1 MQTQVTEAGPFERL
15 LKIQLG
21 EEELEAA
28 KTVAANKL
36 SKQLKV
42 KGFRPGKV
50 PRQIVERM
58 VGADKLRS
66 EAIDEALPEAVGNA
80 LEAEDLSPA
89 TRPAITAIEDIDG
102 GGVEVDVV
110 ITLWP
115 TVEAV
120 PDFAGREVEV
130 DIAPVTQEAIDEQI
144 DRLRGQ
150 HATLEDVDRAAE
162 EGDFVMI
169 DLSAA
174 VDGDVIED
182 AGATDLL
189 YEVGSSSFVEG
200 LDALLVGV
208 SADETAQGPG
218 VLPEGFGDRGGEEVE
233 LLATVKAVR
242 SKNLPEVTDEWVQ
255 EVSEFETVDELVSML
270 RHNMNEMAKATARN
284 DFQDRVMMDLAED
297 LSLDLPQ
304 SLIDTEAE
312 ASIHNLAHR
321 LQEQGIG
328 LENYLQITGQS
339 QEDFIADSKTQA
351 IRTLKTR
358 VLLEGVAK
366 VESIEVNDDEVLEA
380 VSALAS
386 QAEMNPDELFRQLE
400 SDGRLDT
407 LSDDILRRKALE
419 AIMSGV
425 VAIDEDGNTID
436 LEPAPADSDDDNDFD
451 SDEAKLESDSDKEV
465 EESPEE

>member
-1 MQTQVTEAGPFERL
+1 VQTQVTEAGPFERL

-21 EEELEAA
+21 EDELEAA
-28 KTVAANKL
+28 KTAAANKL
-36 SKQLKV
+36 SKQMKV

-58 VGADKLRS
+58 VGADTLRS

-80 LEAEDLSPA
+80 LEAEDLSPV

-115 TVEAV
+115 SVEAV
-120 PDFAGREVEV
+120 PDFAGREVAV
-130 DIAPVTQEAIDEQI
+130 DIAAVTQEAIDEQV

-150 HATLEDVDRAAE
+150 YATLEDVDRSAE
-162 EGDFVMI
+162 DGDFVMI
-169 DLSAA
+169 DLSASIE
-174 VDGDVIED
+174 GEVIED

-189 YEVGSSSFVEG
+189 YEVGSASFVDG
-200 LDALLVGV
+200 LDELLKGT
-208 SADETAQGPG
+208 SAEDTPTGPG
-218 VLPEGFGDRGGEEVE
+218 TLPEGFGDRGGQEVE
-233 LLATVKAVR
+233 LTATVKAVR
-242 SKNLPEVTDEWVQ
+242 AKDLPEVTDEWVQ
-255 EVSEFETVDELVSML
+255 DVSEFESVDELLAML
-270 RHNMNEMAKATARN
+270 RHNMTEMAKATARN
-284 DFQDRVMMDLAED
+284 DFQDRVMTDLAED
-297 LSLDLPQ
+297 LNLELPQ

-339 QEDFIADSKTQA
+339 QEDFVEDSKTQA
-351 IRTLKTR
+351 VRTLKTR

-366 VESIEVNDDEVLEA
+366 VESLQVSDDEILEA

-386 QAEMNPDELFRQLE
+386 QAEMNPEELFRQLE
-400 SDGRLDT
+400 ADGRLET
-407 LSDDILRRKALE
+407 LSDDILRKKALE
-419 AIMSGV
+419 AIMAGV
-425 VAIDEDGNTID
+425 VAVDDDGNTID
-436 LEPAPADSDDDNDFD
+436 LEPAPADSDEDNDFD
-451 SDEAKLESDSDKEV
+451 SDEAKLESDSDKDV

>member
-21 EEELEAA
+21 EEEIEAA

-58 VGADKLRS
+58 VGADTLRS

-80 LEAEDLSPA
+80 LEVEDLNPV
-89 TRPAITAIEDIDG
+89 TRPAITAIEDIEG

-115 TVEAV
+115 SIEAV
-120 PDFAGREVEV
+120 PDFAGRKVEV
-130 DIAPVTQEAIDEQI
+130 DIAPVTQAAIDEQI

-150 HATLEDVDRAAE
+150 YATLEDVDRAAE

-200 LDALLVGV
+200 LDDLLVGV
-208 SADETAQGPG
+208 STDETAQGPG
-218 VLPEGFGDRGGEEVE
+218 TLPEGFGDRGGEQVE

-255 EVSEFETVDELVSML
+255 EVSEFDTVDELVSML
-270 RHNMNEMAKATARN
+270 EHNMAEMAKATARH
-284 DFQDRVMMDLAED
+284 DFQDRVMIDLADD

-339 QEDFIADSKTQA
+339 QDDFVADSKTQA

-380 VSALAS
+380 VAALAS
-386 QAEMNPDELFRQLE
+386 QAEMNPEELFRQLE
-400 SDGRLDT
+400 ADGRLDT
-407 LSDDILRRKALE
+407 LSNDILRRKALE

-425 VAIDEDGNTID
+425 VAVDEDGNTID
-436 LEPAPADSDDDNDFD
+436 LEPAPADSDDESDFD
-451 SDEAKLESDSDKEV
+451 SDEAKLESDSDKDV

>member
-1 MQTQVTEAGPFERL
+1 VQTQVTEAGPFERL

-21 EEELEAA
+21 EDELEAA
-28 KTVAANKL
+28 KTAAAIKL
-36 SKQLKV
+36 SKQMKV

-58 VGADKLRS
+58 VGADALRS

-80 LEAEDLSPA
+80 LEAEDLTPV

-115 TVEAV
+115 SVEAV
-120 PDFAGREVEV
+120 PDFAGRKVEV
-130 DIAPVTQEAIDEQI
+130 DFAAVTQEAIDEQV

-150 HATLEDVDRAAE
+150 YATLEDVDRTAG

-174 VDGDVIED
+174 VDGEVIDD

-189 YEVGSSSFVEG
+189 YEIGSASFVEG
-200 LDALLVGV
+200 LDTLLDGV
-208 SADETAQGPG
+208 SVDETVQGPG
-218 VLPEGFGDRGGEEVE
+218 TLPDGFGDHGGEQVE
-233 LLATVKAVR
+233 LSAVVKAVR
-242 SKNLPEVTDEWVQ
+242 TKNLPEVTDDWVQ
-255 EVSEFETVDELVSML
+255 EVSEFDTVDELVSML
-270 RHNMNEMAKATARN
+270 RHNMTEMAKATARN
-284 DFQDRVMMDLAED
+284 AFQDRVMIDLSED
-297 LSLDLPQ
+297 LSLELPQ

-321 LQEQGIG
+321 LQEQGIE
-328 LENYLQITGQS
+328 LENYLKITGQS
-339 QEDFIADSKTQA
+339 QEDFIEDSKTQA
-351 IRTLKTR
+351 VRTLKTR

-366 VESIEVNDDEVLEA
+366 VESIEVGDEEILEA

-386 QAEMNPDELFRQLE
+386 QAKMNPEELFRQLE
-400 SDGRLDT
+400 ADGRLDT

-425 VAIDEDGNTID
+425 VAVDEDGNTID
-436 LEPAPADSDDDNDFD
+436 LEPAPADSDEDSDFD
-451 SDEAKLESDSDKEV
+451 SDEAKLESDSDKDV